1 MILKNTR
8 TSILRKRLEVKGKV
22 RTSNIEYRTS
32 KEGIRLRIL
41 VQKFGGTS
49 VATPERR
56 AQVVSKVSEAVHGG
70 YSPVVVVSAIGR
82 SGDPY
87 ATDTFL
93 SMVKGIYPDLPKRE
107 LDLLM
112 SCGEVISGTVL
123 VSTLNSLGFEAVLF
137 TGAHAGIITN
147 NDFGDARIVRV
158 EPGAILEQLE
168 NGKVVVVTG
177 FQGITEDGQITTL
190 GRGGSDTTASALGVA
205 LEAETIDIYTDVD
218 GIMTADPRIVED
230 ARIIDTVTYN
240 EICQL
245 AYQGAKVIHPR
256 AVEIAMQR
264 NIPLRIKSTFSDA
277 PGTLVTNMH
286 PDRGVGTDITNDRI
300 ITGIAHTPSVTQLR
314 VLTDDTPDLHLT
326 DKRIFKA
333 MALADISVDFISV
346 QPEAVVF
353 TVSDEVASKAVKILQ
368 NMGFEPGVIRSCAK
382 VSIVGAGIAG
392 VPGVMADMVEALSDA
407 GVTIL
412 QSADSHTTIWVLVH
426 KEDMVA
432 AVQAL
437 HQKFQLGV

>member
-1 MILKNTR
+1 LQ
-8 TSILRKRLEVKGKV
+8 KGG
-22 RTSNIEYRTS
+22 
-32 KEGIRLRIL
+32 EGLRIL

-49 VATPERR
+49 VATAERR
-56 AQVVSKVSEAVHGG
+56 VSVVSKVAEAVHSG

-93 SMVKGIYPDLPKRE
+93 SMVKGICPDLPKRE

-137 TGAHAGIITN
+137 TGGQAGIIT
-147 NDFGDARIVRV
+147 DQEFGDARIVRV
-158 EPGAILEQLE
+158 EPSRILEQLAK
-168 NGKVVVVTG
+168 GKVVVVTG
-177 FQGITEDGQITTL
+177 FQGKTEDGQITTL

-205 LEAETIDIYTDVD
+205 LDAEAIDIYTDVE

-230 ARIIDTVTYN
+230 ARTIDTLTYN
-240 EICQL
+240 EICQM

-264 NIPLRIKSTFSDA
+264 NIPLRIKSTFSNA
-277 PGTLVTNMH
+277 PGTLVTNVC
-286 PDRGVGTDITNDRI
+286 PDRGVGTDITSDRI
-300 ITGIAHTPSVTQLR
+300 LTGIAHTPNVTQLR
-314 VLTDDTPDLHLT
+314 VLTGDIPDQHLT
-326 DKRIFKA
+326 DKRIFKS

-346 QPEAVVF
+346 QPEAVLY
-353 TVSDEVASKAVKILQ
+353 TVQDEVATKAVKILQ
-368 NMGFEPGVIRSCAK
+368 NMGFEPGVVPSCAK
-382 VSIVGAGIAG
+382 VSIVGGGIAG

-407 GVTIL
+407 GIPIL

-426 KEDMVA
+426 KEDMVT
-432 AVQAL
+432 AVQTL
-437 HQKFQLGV
+437 HQKFHLGL

>member
-1 MILKNTR
+1 M
-8 TSILRKRLEVKGKV
+8 
-22 RTSNIEYRTS
+22 
-32 KEGIRLRIL
+32 RIL

-49 VATPERR
+49 VATAERR
-56 AQVVSKVSEAVHGG
+56 ASVASKVSEAVHSG
-70 YSPVVVVSAIGR
+70 YSPVIVVSAIGR

-93 SMVKGIYPDLPKRE
+93 SMVKGICPDLPKRE

-112 SCGEVISGTVL
+112 SCGEVISGTIL
-123 VSTLNSLGFEAVLF
+123 VSTLNSLGIEAVLF
-137 TGAHAGIITN
+137 TGGQAGIIT
-147 NDFGDARIVRV
+147 DQEFGDARIVRV
-158 EPGAILEQLE
+158 EPGRILEQLAK
-168 NGKVVVVTG
+168 GKVVVVTG
-177 FQGITEDGQITTL
+177 FQGTTEDGQITTL

-205 LEAETIDIYTDVD
+205 LDAEAIDIYTDVE

-230 ARIIDTVTYN
+230 ARTIDTVTYN
-240 EICQL
+240 EICQM

-256 AVEIAMQR
+256 SVEIAMQR
-264 NIPLRIKSTFSDA
+264 NIPLRIKSTFLDA
-277 PGTLVTNMH
+277 PGTLVTNMY
-286 PDRGVGTDITNDRI
+286 PDRGAGTDITSDRI
-300 ITGIAHTPSVTQLR
+300 ITGIVHTPNVTQLR
-314 VLTDDTPDLHLT
+314 ILTGDVQDQHLT

-346 QPEAVVF
+346 QPEAVLY
-353 TVSDEVASKAVKILQ
+353 TVQDEVASKAVKILL
-368 NMGFEPGVIRSCAK
+368 NMGFEPGVVPSCAK

-426 KEDMVA
+426 KQDMVT
-432 AVQAL
+432 AVQTL
-437 HQKFQLGV
+437 HRKFRLGV

>member
-1 MILKNTR
+1 M
-8 TSILRKRLEVKGKV
+8 E
-22 RTSNIEYRTS
+22 
-32 KEGIRLRIL
+32 LRIL

-49 VATPERR
+49 LATEERR
-56 AQVVSKVSEAVHGG
+56 TQVVSKVSEAVQDG
-70 YSPVVVVSAIGR
+70 YSPVIVVSAIGR

-93 SMVKGIYPDLPKRE
+93 NMVRGIHPDLPKRE

-123 VSTLNSLGFEAVLF
+123 VSTLNSLGFKAVLL
-137 TGAHAGIITN
+137 TGGQAGIITN
-147 NDFGDARIVRV
+147 DDFGDARIIRV
-158 EPGAILEQLE
+158 EPGRILEPLAE
-168 NGKVVVVTG
+168 GNVVVVTG
-177 FQGITEDGQITTL
+177 FQGVTEGGQITTL

-205 LEAETIDIYTDVD
+205 LEAESIDIYTDVE
-218 GIMTADPRIVED
+218 GIMTADPRIVD
-230 ARIIDTVTYN
+230 NARILDTVTYN

-264 NIPLRIKSTFSDA
+264 NIPLRIKSTFSNA
-277 PGTLVTNMH
+277 PGTLVTNIH
-286 PDRGVGTDITNDRI
+286 PDREVGTDITHDRI
-300 ITGIAHTPSVTQLR
+300 IAGIAHTPNVTQLR
-314 VLTDDTPDLHLT
+314 ILTTDPTNKQLT

-346 QPEAVVF
+346 QPEAVLY
-353 TVSDEVASKAVKILQ
+353 TISDEVAAKAVKILQ
-368 NMGFEPGVIRSCAK
+368 NMDFEPEVVPSCAK

-426 KEDMVA
+426 QGDMVT

-437 HQKFQLGV
+437 HKKFKLDI

>member
-1 MILKNTR
+1 MRLEHR
-8 TSILRKRLEVKGKV
+8 TSRMGGMELRV
-22 RTSNIEYRTS
+22 
-32 KEGIRLRIL
+32 L

-49 VATPERR
+49 LATAERR
-56 AQVVSKVSEAVHGG
+56 AQVASKVSEAVRSG
-70 YSPVVVVSAIGR
+70 YSTVVVVSAIGR

-93 SMVKGIYPDLPKRE
+93 TMVKGIHPDLPKRE

-123 VSTLNSLGFEAVLF
+123 VSTLNSMGLKAILF
-137 TGAHAGIITN
+137 TGGQAGIITN

-158 EPGAILEQLE
+158 EPGELLEQLAE
-168 NGKVVVVTG
+168 GMIVVVTG
-177 FQGITEDGQITTL
+177 FQGVTESGQITTL

-205 LEAETIDIYTDVD
+205 LDAETIDIYTDVE

-230 ARIIDTVTYN
+230 ARILDTVTYN

-286 PDRGVGTDITNDRI
+286 PDREVGTDITNDRI
-300 ITGIAHTPSVTQLR
+300 IAGIAHTPGVTQLR
-314 VLTDDTPDLHLT
+314 VLTVSDPDIPLT
-326 DKRIFKA
+326 DKRVFKA

-346 QPEAVVF
+346 QPEAVLF
-353 TVSDEVASKAVKILQ
+353 TVSDEVAAKAVSILQ
-368 NMGFEPGVIRSCAK
+368 NMGFQPDVVPSCAK

-412 QSADSHTTIWVLVH
+412 QSADSHTTIWVLVQ
-426 KEDMVA
+426 KDDMVV

-437 HQKFQLGV
+437 HKKFKLDI

>member
-1 MILKNTR
+1 M
-8 TSILRKRLEVKGKV
+8 
-22 RTSNIEYRTS
+22 
-32 KEGIRLRIL
+32 RIL

-49 VATPERR
+49 VATAERR
-56 AQVVSKVSEAVHGG
+56 ANVVSKVSEAVHSG

-107 LDLLM
+107 LDLLL
-112 SCGEVISGTVL
+112 SCGEVISGTIL

-137 TGAHAGIITN
+137 TGGQAGIIT
-147 NDFGDARIVRV
+147 DQEFGDARIVRV
-158 EPGAILEQLE
+158 EPGKILEQLAK
-168 NGKVVVVTG
+168 GKIVVVTG
-177 FQGITEDGQITTL
+177 FQGTTEDGQITTL

-205 LEAETIDIYTDVD
+205 LNAEAIDIYTDVE
-218 GIMTADPRIVED
+218 GIMTADPRIVEN
-230 ARIIDTVTYN
+230 ARTIDIITYN
-240 EICQL
+240 EICQM

-256 AVEIAMQR
+256 SVEIAMQR
-264 NIPLRIKSTFSDA
+264 NIPIRIKSTFSDE
-277 PGTLVTNMH
+277 PGTLVTNMY
-286 PDRGVGTDITNDRI
+286 PDRGIGTDITSDRI
-300 ITGIAHTPSVTQLR
+300 ITGIAHTPNVTQLR
-314 VLTDDTPDLHLT
+314 VLTGEVQDQHLT
-326 DKRIFKA
+326 DKRIFRA

-346 QPEAVVF
+346 QPEAVLY
-353 TVSDEVASKAVKILQ
+353 TVQDEVASKAVKILQ
-368 NMGFEPGVIRSCAK
+368 NMGFEPEVVPSCAK

-426 KEDMVA
+426 KEDMVR

-437 HQKFQLGV
+437 HQKFRLGI

>member
-1 MILKNTR
+1 M
-8 TSILRKRLEVKGKV
+8 
-22 RTSNIEYRTS
+22 
-32 KEGIRLRIL
+32 RIL

-49 VATPERR
+49 VTTAERR
-56 AQVVSKVSEAVHGG
+56 TQVAGKVAEAVTEG

-82 SGDPY
+82 TGDPY
-87 ATDTFL
+87 ATDTL
-93 SMVKGIYPDLPKRE
+93 ISLVKGIFPELPKRE

-112 SCGEVISGTVL
+112 SCGELISGVVT
-123 VSTLNSLGFEAVLF
+123 VSTLHSLGFDAVLL
-137 TGAHAGIITN
+137 TGAQAGIITN
-147 NDFGDARIVRV
+147 GTFGDARIIRV
-158 EPGAILEQLE
+158 EPDNILKHVED
-168 NGKVVVVTG
+168 GKIVVVTG
-177 FQGITEDGQITTL
+177 FQGVTEDGQVTTL
-190 GRGGSDTTASALGVA
+190 GRGGSDTTAAALGVA
-205 LEAETIDIYTDVD
+205 LDAEAIDIYTDVD

-230 ARIIDTVTYN
+230 AKILDVITYN

-245 AYQGAKVIHPR
+245 AHQGAKVIHPR

-277 PGTLVTNMH
+277 PGTLVTNMR
-286 PDRGVGTDITNDRI
+286 PDMGVGTDIVSDRLI
-300 ITGIAHTPSVTQLR
+300 AGIAHTPNVTQIR
-314 VLTDDTPDLHLT
+314 VTTVDVPDVRQA
-326 DKRIFKA
+326 DKKIFKA

-346 QPEAVVF
+346 QPEAVLY
-353 TVSDEVASKAVKILQ
+353 TVRDDIADKAIKILQ
-368 NMGFEPGVIRSCAK
+368 NMGFSPEIVRGCAK

-392 VPGVMADMVEALSDA
+392 VPGVMADMVESLSEA

-437 HQKFQLGV
+437 HKRFNLGI